1 MLNFFPLMIIGIPY
15 PGYFSNL
22 LYIIYFITLLK
33 AFFIIRINNIIF
45 MTIIIIT
52 DSPLFLI
59 KS

>member
-1 MLNFFPLMIIGIPY
+1 MLTFFPLMILDIPY

-33 AFFIIRINNIIF
+33 AFFIIRINNAIF
-45 MTIIIIT
+45 ITIITIT
-52 DSPLFLI
+52 DCPFFLI

>member
-33 AFFIIRINNIIF
+33 AFFIIRINNAIF
-45 MTIIIIT
+45 MTIISYYST
-52 DSPLFLI
+52 
-59 KS
+59 